1 MLPTRHI
8 TSLQAGYLQLRM
20 AFGKDDE
27 DVGDFEVDDQR
38 PGLIINPTTGEAW
51 PLTSL
56 QER

>member
-1 MLPTRHI
+1 
-8 TSLQAGYLQLRM
+8 M

-51 PLTSL
+51 PITSL